1 MFARVIQ
8 AMLCSMVLVTVA
20 NAEGIAVLEMPW
32 TRVSASEL
40 EKFEAKLGDVRVNN
54 FALEKS
60 PRTAAAGSATVHD
73 FSASIA
79 NRSKMDARV
88 LVQVVG
94 VRQDATPTLSA
105 EGSVE
110 IEARHTET
118 LRSKTAYPEQATS
131 DTIAYYVRVLATPP
145 D

>member
-1 MFARVIQ
+1 MFARVTQ
-8 AMLCSMVLVTVA
+8 AMLCSMFLISA
-20 NAEGIAVLEMPW
+20 ARAEKIAVVEMPW
-32 TRVSASEL
+32 TRVPAAEL
-40 EKFEAKLGDVRVNN
+40 EKFEAKLGEIRVNN

-60 PRTAAAGSATVHD
+60 PRTVAAGSAAVHD

-79 NRSKMDARV
+79 NRSKMDAHV

-94 VRQDATPTLSA
+94 VQQDASPTLSA
-105 EGSVE
+105 EGSVD

-118 LRSKTAYPEQATS
+118 LRSTTAYPEQATM